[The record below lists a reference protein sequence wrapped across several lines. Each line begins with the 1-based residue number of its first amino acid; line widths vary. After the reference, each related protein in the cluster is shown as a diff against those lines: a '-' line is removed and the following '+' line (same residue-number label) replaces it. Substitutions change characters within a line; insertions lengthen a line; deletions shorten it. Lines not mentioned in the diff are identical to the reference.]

1 VQALRITLIS
11 AIAALALAAPAGAQD
26 PWTGQRVLNIAHQ
39 GGEDEAPSNTIYAYE
54 RAMRLGTDMLE
65 LDVHSTADGRLVVM
79 HDAKV
84 DRTTDGSGYVYDM
97 TLAQVQELDAAY
109 DFVPGVGTDDGL
121 DPSSYPFRGV
131 RSGERRPPPGYHKRD
146 FRIPTLDEV
155 LRTYPEVPINIEIKG
170 RADGDNASFAR
181 NADLLAALLNRTGRN
196 EGIIVASFN
205 DPALD
210 RFHAQ
215 APQIGMAPAAADVAA
230 FKFAST
236 PLPEGMVAFQ
246 VPITFSGLQVTDAD
260 FVQRAHEHD
269 YAVHV
274 WLSND
279 VEDEATYNQ
288 LLDWNVDGIMAA
300 WPGRLE
306 RVLCQREAP
315 RPKHPKGWPGGP
327 HCTPHSSIACDVR
340 PVATDRRGGRLR
352 VTLVRRDDFSG
363 RCAGR
368 IEVRSGRKS
377 VSPRFIFGA
386 LPPSAGGPDEI
397 TVRMPFA
404 PVDRVRIT
412 ARPYEGFPHRATVPV
427 D

>member
-1 VQALRITLIS
+1 MRILRATVLS
-11 AIAALALAAPAGAQD
+11 AIAALVLAAPASAQN
-26 PWTGQRVLNIAHQ
+26 PWTAERVLNIAHQ
-39 GGEDEAPSNTIYAYE
+39 GGEDEAPSNTMYAYE

-84 DRTTDGSGYVYDM
+84 DRTTDGTGYVYDM
-97 TLAQVQELDAAY
+97 TLAEVQKLDAAY
-109 DFVPGVGTDDGL
+109 DFVPGVGTEDGL

-131 RSGERRPPPGYHKRD
+131 RTGERPPPPGYHRRD

-155 LRTYPEVPINIEIKG
+155 LRTYPKVPINIEIKG

-181 NADLLAALLNRTGRN
+181 NADLLAALLNHTGRG

-205 DPALD
+205 DSALD

-215 APQIGMAPAAADVAA
+215 APQIAMAPAVGDVAA

-260 FVQRAHEHD
+260 FVQRAHAHS

-279 VEDEATYNQ
+279 GEDESIYNQ

-300 WPGRLE
+300 QPGRLE
-306 RVLCQREAP
+306 RTLCARGVP
-315 RPKHPKGWPGGP
+315 RPERGPDWPGRN

-340 PVATDRRGGRLR
+340 IASVAPRKAEL
-352 VTLVRRDDFSG
+352 LRRDEFAG
-363 RCAGR
+363 RCAGK
-368 IEVRSGRKS
+368 VRVESGGRTVARGRFVFGESGR
-377 VSPRFIFGA
+377 
-386 LPPSAGGPDEI
+386 
-397 TVRMPFA
+397 VRVPLE
-404 PVDRVRIT
+404 RVRPPAPAGRLRAT
-412 ARPYEGFPHRATVPV
+412 VTPYEGFPHSVLV

>member
-1 VQALRITLIS
+1 MTAGALMT
-11 AIAALALAAPAGAQD
+11 AAPAGAQN
-26 PWTGQRVLNIAHQ
+26 PWTAERVLNIAHQ
-39 GGEDEAPSNTIYAYE
+39 GGEDEAPSNTMYAYQ

-65 LDVHSTADGRLVVM
+65 LDVHSTADGRLVVL

-84 DRTTDGSGYVYDM
+84 DRTTDGTGYVYDM
-97 TLAQVQELDAAY
+97 TLPEVQTLDAAY
-109 DFVPGVGTDDGL
+109 TFVPGVGTTDDYG
-121 DPSSYPFRGV
+121 PASYPFRGV
-131 RSGERRPPPGYHKRD
+131 RTGDRRPPPGYHRRD

-170 RADGDNASFAR
+170 RADGDSASFDR
-181 NADLLAALLNRTGRN
+181 NADLLAALLNRTGRS

-215 APQIGMAPAAADVAA
+215 APQIGMAPAAGDVAA

-246 VPITFSGLQVTDAD
+246 VPITFSGIQVTDAD

-279 VEDEATYNQ
+279 GEDVSIYNQ

-300 WPGRLE
+300 QPGRLE
-306 RVLCQREAP
+306 RTLCGRGVV
-315 RPKHPKGWPGGP
+315 RPEHGPKWPGGP
-327 HCTPHSSIACDVR
+327 HCTPHNSIACDVR
-340 PVATDRRGGRLR
+340 PIAANRSGKRLR
-352 VTLVRRDDFSG
+352 VTLLRRDEFAG

-368 IEVRSGRKS
+368 VRVSARGKS
-377 VSPRFIFGA
+377 VTPRFAFGDV
-386 LPPSAGGPDEI
+386 PPSAGGPDEVVI
-397 TVRMPFA
+397 RLPFA
-404 PVDRVRIT
+404 PVDRVRIS
-412 ARPYEGFPHRATVPV
+412 ALPYEAFPHTRLYQLTNTP
-427 D
+427 